1 MTILRKTPCGVTP
14 IKLYSGSIISLNV
27 QAGGCHDFVHE
38 YGYYIHVQEMG
49 MFTYTFFIAI
59 SSEFDV
65 VCEDFLYRLEV
76 IRIILIAHIEMYA
89 FEKGDDYK
97 KNNMHTPKVEK

>member
-1 MTILRKTPCGVTP
+1 M
-14 IKLYSGSIISLNV
+14 
-27 QAGGCHDFVHE
+27 
-38 YGYYIHVQEMG
+38 QEMG

-65 VCEDFLYRLEV
+65 MCEDFLYRLEV